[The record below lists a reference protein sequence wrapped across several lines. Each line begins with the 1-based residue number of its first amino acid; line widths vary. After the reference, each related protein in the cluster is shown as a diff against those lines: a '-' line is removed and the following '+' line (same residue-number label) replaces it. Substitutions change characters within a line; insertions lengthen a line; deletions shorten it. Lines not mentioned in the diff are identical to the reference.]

1 MFSYLFCITHTPYI
15 EKKRGNGE
23 SKASLRTYTKEENEI
38 HSIIISVFFFGFQF
52 YLTQTYGEKKSIEL
66 LLFVNIQIN
75 TPIMA
80 TSTTTRHIHVS
91 SSTPI
96 RRNNEKPIQLNPI
109 DQTNVNTESMSS
121 IANAGVPVKFA
132 DNLFSVVGR
141 K

>member
-1 MFSYLFCITHTPYI
+1 
-15 EKKRGNGE
+15 
-23 SKASLRTYTKEENEI
+23 
-38 HSIIISVFFFGFQF
+38 
-52 YLTQTYGEKKSIEL
+52 
-66 LLFVNIQIN
+66 
-75 TPIMA
+75 MA
-80 TSTTTRHIHVS
+80 TSATTRHIPVS

-121 IANAGVPVKFA
+121 IFKAGVPVKFA